1 MELTLGLLAEITA
14 LRVRVDEHE
23 RLLSRDSRNSS
34 VAPSNDPPLT
44 RQQRRARDR
53 ERAKAQGRKSRGGQ
67 PGHEGKGR
75 DLLPGWAVDE
85 VVDHWPL
92 GCGCGHVFC
101 EAELVAAREPA
112 RHQVEE
118 LPRLATVV
126 TEHRC

>member
-1 MELTLGLLAEITA
+1 VSLA
-14 LRVRVDEHE
+14 RN
-23 RLLSRDSRNSS
+23 SRNSS
-34 VAPSNDPPLT
+34 RPPSSDPPASKKSK
-44 RQQRRARDR
+44 RARPKGR
-53 ERAKAQGRKSRGGQ
+53 SGKARGAQ